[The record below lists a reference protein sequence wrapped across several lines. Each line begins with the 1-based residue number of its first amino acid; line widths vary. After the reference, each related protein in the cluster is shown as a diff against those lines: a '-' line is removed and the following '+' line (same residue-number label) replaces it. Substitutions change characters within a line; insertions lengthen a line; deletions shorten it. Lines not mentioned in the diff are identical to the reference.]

1 MAKPK
6 LPRRSTLLFA
16 AVVLAAAAVLYA
28 FTHGGSGAVAV
39 VQYGSPQQTLRIPLD
54 KDARY
59 DLESG
64 GYTIHL
70 QVQNGAIAF
79 VESPCPDHLC
89 EGFGWLSRA
98 GDWAACLPA
107 KASVTI
113 EDGG

>member
-1 MAKPK
+1 MKRTTRNNLIFLLAVGAVIAA
-6 LPRRSTLLFA
+6 LWLAGRAAPRRT
-16 AVVLAAAAVLYA
+16 
-28 FTHGGSGAVAV
+28 GAVAL
-39 VQYGSPQQTLRIPLD
+39 VQYGDAGAEQRIPLAED
-54 KDARY
+54 GVYQIDTGY
-59 DLESG
+59 
-64 GYTIHL
+64 YTIHL

-107 KASVTI
+107 EASVTI